1 MNDVKVRSCEDLFES
16 SIGNSDQT
24 RATDAVEV
32 DIQSTRKAEI
42 DVTKGAWNCVRSHS
56 PDH

>member
-32 DIQSTRKAEI
+32 DIQSTRESR
-42 DVTKGAWNCVRSHS
+42 N
-56 PDH
+56 